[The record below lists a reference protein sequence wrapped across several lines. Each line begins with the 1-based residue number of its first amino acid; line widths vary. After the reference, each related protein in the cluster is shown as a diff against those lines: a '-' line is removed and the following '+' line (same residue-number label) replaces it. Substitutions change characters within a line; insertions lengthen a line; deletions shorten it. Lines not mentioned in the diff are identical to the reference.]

1 MPKVCS
7 VRSNCTAGSLIT
19 IDHEGVAALAAKT
32 RHVEIPVT
40 AIVDV
45 VLTGPTI
52 MANGR
57 LDLVVRTTDGDSRY
71 DPKAP
76 NPFSVSFLAKDLD
89 GFRNVA
95 QSIEAAKPAE
105 PAAIEPPKPEKR
117 RPFWRRGAFWS
128 MAALAV
134 VFCCLMNSCGSVSD
148 DSAAESMPDVVGM
161 DYAHVHQALAD
172 YHDVDYIDL
181 KGNPT
186 LSGVATKQSPKAG
199 AKVSHSTGITVTLD
213 PQGKTK
219 EQKEQKLSKRVADCK
234 DKDAAT
240 VIAGLDADKLTGTI
254 KTSSNDPADMADTIR
269 GSIVQGTAYIVTDAI
284 VDNGKIDLVVDT
296 VAHHNRELASQ
307 QIPAMCEAAGK
318 QAHPYGFKV
327 PLFSDNSGVVFSDD
341 TNWSYSFEA
350 VAKGADHLYR
360 YPDRPE
366 HRGEQHQLAPGIRT
380 RPAPSFRMWTG
391 RSCMPP
397 SECRGNPAGYAGAVE
412 MSGA

>member
-1 MPKVCS
+1 MTNPQAPFQTGQPATQHTEAL
-7 VRSNCTAGSLIT
+7 VRAEGMLGTVELHGGSLIT

-40 AIVDV
+40 AVVDV
-45 VLTGPTI
+45 VLTRPTI

-134 VFCCLMNSCGSVSD
+134 VFCCLVNSCGSVSD
-148 DSAAESMPDVVGM
+148 DSAIESMPDVVGM

-186 LSGVATKQSPKAG
+186 LSGVATKTEPEGGREGVALHWDHRHSRPARQDEG
-199 AKVSHSTGITVTLD
+199 AEG
-213 PQGKTK
+213 
-219 EQKEQKLSKRVADCK
+219 A
-234 DKDAAT
+234 
-240 VIAGLDADKLTGTI
+240 GTI
-254 KTSSNDPADMADTIR
+254 ETGGR
-269 GSIVQGTAYIVTDAI
+269 LQG
-284 VDNGKIDLVVDT
+284 
-296 VAHHNRELASQ
+296 
-307 QIPAMCEAAGK
+307 
-318 QAHPYGFKV
+318 
-327 PLFSDNSGVVFSDD
+327 
-341 TNWSYSFEA
+341 
-350 VAKGADHLYR
+350 
-360 YPDRPE
+360 
-366 HRGEQHQLAPGIRT
+366 
-380 RPAPSFRMWTG
+380 
-391 RSCMPP
+391 
-397 SECRGNPAGYAGAVE
+397 
-412 MSGA
+412 